1 MNHIKVLE
9 QKINQLPPVL
19 INDLELF
26 IDFLLNRN
34 KETKHKKLKQDWAGS
49 LKKYRSEFSSVELQ
63 KKALD
68 WRIK

>member
-1 MNHIKVLE
+1 MYIWKKDLYKTIYYVSFIKMVVSV
-9 QKINQLPPVL
+9 QR
-19 INDLELF
+19 
-26 IDFLLNRN
+26 LNRN
-34 KETKHKKLKQDWAGS
+34 KETKHKKLKQDWASS